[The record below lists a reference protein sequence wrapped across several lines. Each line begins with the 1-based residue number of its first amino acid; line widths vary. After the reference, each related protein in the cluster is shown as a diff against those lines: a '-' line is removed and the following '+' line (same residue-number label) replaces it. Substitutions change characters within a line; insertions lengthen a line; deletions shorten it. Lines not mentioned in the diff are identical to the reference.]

1 MKLGQKVLLYL
12 KRVMFWLAWLVL
24 TGVFVFVC
32 TLLLDVSEAAQQDED
47 CVLNAT
53 SVDDI
58 DFDTAFNTAECNIR
72 LYSTTITITFANLRL
87 PIIFSFIVTLE
98 EYSPKSQLI
107 VDLTRNI
114 IFRLAGLVVVMIT
127 LINTNRY
134 IISCCNNNN

>member
-12 KRVMFWLAWLVL
+12 KRVMSWLGWLVL

-32 TLLLDVSEAAQQDED
+32 ILLLDVSEAAQQDED
-47 CVLNAT
+47 CLFNAT

-58 DFDTAFNTAECNIR
+58 DFDTAVNTAECNLR
-72 LYSTTITITFANLRL
+72 LYSTTIAITFANLL
-87 PIIFSFIVTLE
+87 IPTIFSFIVTLE

-127 LINTNRY
+127 LINTNK
-134 IISCCNNNN
+134 